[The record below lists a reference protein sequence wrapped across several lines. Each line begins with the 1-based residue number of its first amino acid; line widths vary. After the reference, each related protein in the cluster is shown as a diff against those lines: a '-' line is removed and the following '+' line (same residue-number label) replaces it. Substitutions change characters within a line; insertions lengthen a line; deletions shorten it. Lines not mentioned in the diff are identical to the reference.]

1 MRALKFP
8 LMEDAYAHCPA
19 FGRLGEA
26 PLAAVE

>member
-19 FGRLGEA
+19 FGRFGKA
-26 PLAAVE
+26 ALAAVE